1 MGNIQPNGYIICY
14 ILSGPIFQ
22 YELNGDVIRQPYM
35 VVSQKYAHIIHTFW
49 TYFLIQI
56 QW

>member
-49 TYFLIQI
+49 IYFLIQI